1 MIRINIVNIA
11 HIFPYVNIFPSTNDI
26 IFAKPPI
33 HGASII
39 SPNKDREANTMGK
52 QEMVHLAAEIL
63 MELPYEKTE
72 FVCNMVYKLAVKLG
86 IRDCVNI
93 DTEKED

>member
-1 MIRINIVNIA
+1 M
-11 HIFPYVNIFPSTNDI
+11 D
-26 IFAKPPI
+26 
-33 HGASII
+33 
-39 SPNKDREANTMGK
+39 K
-52 QEMVHLAAEIL
+52 QEMVNLTAEIL

-72 FVCNMVYKLAVKLG
+72 FVCSMVYKLAVKLG

>member
-1 MIRINIVNIA
+1 MRGARIA
-11 HIFPYVNIFPSTNDI
+11 L
-26 IFAKPPI
+26 
-33 HGASII
+33 
-39 SPNKDREANTMGK
+39 PNKDKEANTMDK
-52 QEMVHLAAEIL
+52 QEIVNLTAELL

-72 FVCNMVYKLAVKLG
+72 FVCSMVYKLAVKLG

>member
-1 MIRINIVNIA
+1 
-11 HIFPYVNIFPSTNDI
+11 
-26 IFAKPPI
+26 
-33 HGASII
+33 
-39 SPNKDREANTMGK
+39 MGK
-52 QEMVHLAAEIL
+52 QEMVEKAAELL

-72 FVCNMVYKLAVKLG
+72 FVCNMVCKLAVKLG